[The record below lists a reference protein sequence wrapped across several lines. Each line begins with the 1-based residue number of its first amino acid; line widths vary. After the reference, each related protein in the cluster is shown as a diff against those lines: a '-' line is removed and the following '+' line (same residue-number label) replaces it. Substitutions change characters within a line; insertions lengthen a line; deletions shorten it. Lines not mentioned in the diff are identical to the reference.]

1 MLSGG
6 SCCARTKLG
15 LLAPIIRL
23 FRLLR
28 VLSDGRSRRP
38 SIFNCLRNDG
48 RRRSIVRLAGT
59 ALGASNLFGRRRH
72 RMSVLLCF
80 GKGSHG
86 DVVLFQPARNGVR
99 VAPFVFL
106 FTVSLGNFHGAH
118 LFFDI
123 LLGKP
128 FFVLIEHLRSESLA
142 HLPWPLLS
150 E

>member
-1 MLSGG
+1 MLPG
-6 SCCARTKLG
+6 SARRARAKLG

-28 VLSDGRSRRP
+28 VLSGRRTRCP
-38 SIFNCLRNDG
+38 SIFNCLHNDG
-48 RRRSIVRLAGT
+48 RRRANVRLVRNLRT
-59 ALGASNLFGRRRH
+59 ASLLSRCRH
-72 RMSVLLCF
+72 RMSVLLGFCQR
-80 GKGSHG
+80 SHG
-86 DVVLFQPARNGVR
+86 YIVLLQPARNGVG

-118 LFFDI
+118 LFFDV
-123 LLGKP
+123 LLSKP
-128 FFVLIEHLRSESLA
+128 VFVLIEHFSSECLA